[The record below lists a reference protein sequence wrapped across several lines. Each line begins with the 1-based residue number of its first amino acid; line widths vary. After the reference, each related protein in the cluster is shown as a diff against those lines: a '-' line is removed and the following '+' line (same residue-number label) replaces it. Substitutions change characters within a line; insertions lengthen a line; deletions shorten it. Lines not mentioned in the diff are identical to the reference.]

1 MKRESSTFIGKR
13 VSKQIY
19 EELNDRVIAYIDE
32 IEKNEG
38 HISDRIIQ
46 VKALKWAEEMK
57 IENFKASSGWLTKLK
72 KRNGFKNLK
81 THGEGASAPC
91 KENSDTFYEEL
102 MNDIG
107 IYGTE
112 YVYNADETGIFY
124 KIAPTKTIARKHRSG
139 FKILKDRVSAL
150 FCCNMSGTDKRTPL
164 IIGLPIKT
172 TLLNNFNYRNYVQY
186 TTQIKLG

>member
-1 MKRESSTFIGKR
+1 M
-13 VSKQIY
+13 
-19 EELNDRVIAYIDE
+19 
-32 IEKNEG
+32 
-38 HISDRIIQ
+38 
-46 VKALKWAEEMK
+46 
-57 IENFKASSGWLTKLK
+57 
-72 KRNGFKNLK
+72 K

-186 TTQIKLG
+186 THSNKAWMTAPLFNNWLKEWDIDLQFKKKTIVLYFDNCH